1 MFSPS
6 LFLAGLLSSAYASL
20 FHIWKGRSLADLLL
34 YLVAAWL
41 GFGLGQLVGEAHGLR
56 LFMIGPVHVVEG
68 TLLAWLLLF
77 AARWLKIGR

>member
-1 MFSPS
+1 MLSPS

-20 FHIWKGRSLADLLL
+20 FHVWKGRTVADLLL

-41 GFGLGQLVGEAHGLR
+41 GFGLGQVVGDAHGLR
-56 LFMIGPVHVVEG
+56 LFMIGSLHVVEG
-68 TLLAWLLLF
+68 TFFSWFLLF